1 MREEEG
7 CDWDRGARTLLDMT
21 EVVLM
26 HHTDHDQTTSWQRWH
41 TQVWSQ
47 CLPALIPPDSLTP
60 VTMDGSLMFSVS
72 IFGHVYNKKI
82 THMFTLMAC
91 SRMLKLIL
99 KNKAKSL
106 P

>member
-1 MREEEG
+1 MK
-7 CDWDRGARTLLDMT
+7 LF
-21 EVVLM
+21 
-26 HHTDHDQTTSWQRWH
+26 DHQTKALRA
-41 TQVWSQ
+41 TQKFNR
-47 CLPALIPPDSLTP
+47 AAYSLTP
-60 VTMDGSLMFSVS
+60 VTMDGSLMCSVS